1 MKNAEWCIK
10 NNIRFKNLCF
20 GPSLLG
26 PQEDQIGYYDGT
38 TITFHELYRGK
49 RLGRSAAE
57 GILIWLD
64 MEHDEEVLDS
74 TEKLYLASII
84 KPFRR
89 RVRFIMKTSNGYG
102 LKYRG
107 IVIGFA
113 DPNDDIYLPRFRAD
127 TMYKGMQLYRK
138 YKLEELGL

>member
-10 NNIRFKNLCF
+10 NNIRFKDLCC
-20 GPSLLG
+20 GPTCVG
-26 PQEDQIGYYDGT
+26 QQEDQIGYYNGFA
-38 TITFHELYRGK
+38 FHVLYRGK
-49 RLGRSAAE
+49 RLGLSITE
-57 GILIWLD
+57 SILIWLD
-64 MEHDEEVLDS
+64 MEHKEEEVLDS
-74 TEKLYLASII
+74 TERLYLASII

-89 RVRFIMKTSNGYG
+89 KVRFIMKTSNGYG
-102 LKYRG
+102 LRYRG